1 MNWRFWRYVV
11 KRVLQAMLVMLIVII
26 GNFILLHAI
35 PGDVVDVLVGQ
46 SGDAELMAQLRQ
58 RLGLDL
64 PLLVQLYS
72 YIGNLLRGDLGY
84 SLQDASPVLTVI
96 LHALPTTALLVFCS
110 VLVAMFVGTL
120 NGVLAAR
127 FMHRPID
134 TVISILA
141 LLFYATPVFLSALG
155 LIIVFSVKLQWLP
168 ISGLTTAGL
177 EAGLFEQ
184 IIDVMRHLALPVL
197 SLAVYYIAIYTRL
210 SRASII
216 QALSEDY
223 IRTAKAKGLSNNQVV
238 LRHALRNAMLPIVTM
253 AGLQIAELFG
263 GAILVETIYG
273 LPGVGQLAYNAV
285 LQRNY
290 AVILGILV
298 VTSFVVLLVNM
309 LIDILYT
316 FIDPRI
322 EIY

>member
-127 FMHRPID
+127 FMHRPIV
-134 TVISILA
+134 TVVSILA

-177 EAGLFEQ
+177 EAGMFEQ
-184 IIDVMRHLALPVL
+184 IIDVIRHLALPVPSL
-197 SLAVYYIAIYTRL
+197 SVYYNAIYTRL
-210 SRASII
+210 FRA
-216 QALSEDY
+216 
-223 IRTAKAKGLSNNQVV
+223 
-238 LRHALRNAMLPIVTM
+238 
-253 AGLQIAELFG
+253 
-263 GAILVETIYG
+263 
-273 LPGVGQLAYNAV
+273 
-285 LQRNY
+285 
-290 AVILGILV
+290 
-298 VTSFVVLLVNM
+298 
-309 LIDILYT
+309 
-316 FIDPRI
+316 
-322 EIY
+322 